1 MASER
6 SPSLRTGFYGGAG
19 PSADEGLGHF
29 DVAGARQMIEMRAE
43 VAVGRAGQFLEM
55 CEVEA
60 LIARVAGGER
70 RHDAQPDG
78 LVDDLVGTVH
88 RSGPP
93 HPEAAQ
99 NVSPARD
106 RREP

>member
-6 SPSLRTGFYGGAG
+6 RPPLRTGFDRGAR

-29 DVAGARQMIEMRAE
+29 DIARARQMIEMRAE
-43 VAVGRAGQFLEM
+43 VAVGRAGQLLELG
-55 CEVEA
+55 EVKA
-60 LIARVAGGER
+60 LAARIAGGQR
-70 RHDAQPDG
+70 RHDAQANR
-78 LVDDLVGTVH
+78 LMDDVVRRVH

-99 NVSPARD
+99 NESAAGD
-106 RREP
+106 RR